1 MKTSKDPRHQAR
13 RLAFT
18 VIHALSNSAE
28 SKYEDK
34 FLEVKDSCL
43 DNLEIK
49 IIDKELFEG
58 IAHGVMKNK
67 AQLNETL
74 VKYCT
79 EWPIDKLYKTDL
91 NILLMAFYEIQEKK
105 VPLKVIIDE
114 AVELA
119 KEFGEEDSP
128 KFVNGVLAGIAND
141 QSTGS

>member
-13 RLAFT
+13 RLAFA
-18 VIHALSNSAE
+18 VIHALSNSEE

-34 FLEVKDSCL
+34 FQEVKDSCL

-49 IIDKELFEG
+49 IIDKELFEN
-58 IAHGVMKNK
+58 IAHGVMQNK
-67 AQLNETL
+67 PMLNELL

-91 NILLMAFYEIQEKK
+91 NILLMAFYEIHEKK
-105 VPLKVIIDE
+105 APLKVIIDE

-141 QSTGS
+141 QSTES